1 MEKSSAPK
9 TKEERDLRR
18 AEVKDMMETLGPF
31 SVPAKVLAEKHNVAP
46 TIIYNDINFWIKK
59 IDVKRMGLEGRKIIM
74 SLRKNL
80 SITEEL
86 KVKGTHT
93 EKIRAIQASN
103 QTAEVL
109 TKMMEQYGFK
119 EKIADKLNV
128 QGDLPITF
136 NLIEKSV
143 EEIKSEKLNRNKS
156 NDKPKADGNI

>member
-46 TIIYNDINFWIKK
+46 TIIYNDIKFWINR
-59 IDVKRMGLEGRKIIM
+59 IDVKKMDLEGKKIIM

-86 KVKGTHT
+86 KAKGSHT

-103 QTAEVL
+103 QTAETL

-128 QGDLPITF
+128 QGDQQIIF
-136 NLIEKSV
+136 QEIIKSN
-143 EEIKSEKLNRNKS
+143 EEIKELK
-156 NDKPKADGNI
+156 DAKAGSSK